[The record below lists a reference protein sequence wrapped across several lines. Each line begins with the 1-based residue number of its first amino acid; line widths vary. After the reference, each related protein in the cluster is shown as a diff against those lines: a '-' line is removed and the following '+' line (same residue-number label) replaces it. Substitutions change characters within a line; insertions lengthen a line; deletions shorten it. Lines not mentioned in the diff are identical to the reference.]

1 MGSKDPRVDAY
12 IAKSAGFARPVLRHL
27 RKVVHAGCPDVEETL
42 KWSAPHFMY
51 KGMLCGMASFK
62 GHCAFGFWKERLLAE
77 RIKAAT
83 SAGKTAMGQFG
94 RITSIADLPDE
105 AALIRLVQAAA
116 SLNEQGVKSPPRARP
131 KGTRVLQVPDDFMNA
146 LRRNRK
152 ALRTFDGF
160 TYSNRKEYVEWVT
173 EAKQQETRSRRLKT
187 AIEWMAEGKARN
199 WKYMKK

>member
-12 IAKSAGFARPVLRHL
+12 IARSAGFARPVLKHL
-27 RKVVHAGCPDVEETL
+27 RKVVHAGCPEAEETL

-51 KGMLCGMASFK
+51 KGMLCGMASFRS
-62 GHCAFGFWKERLLAE
+62 HCAFGFWKEKLLAG

-83 SAGKTAMGQFG
+83 GAGKTAMGQFG

-105 AALIRLVQAAA
+105 ATLIRLVQAAA
-116 SLNEQGVKSPPRARP
+116 SLNERGVKSPARARP
-131 KGTRVLQVPDDFMNA
+131 KGNRVLRVPDFFMEA
-146 LRRNRK
+146 VRRNRK

-160 TYSNRKEYVEWVT
+160 TYSHRKEYVEWVT
-173 EAKQQETRSRRLKT
+173 EARQEETRSRRLKT

-199 WKYMKK
+199 WKYMRK